1 MKNTECVTLLIK
13 RGVNVSDQKSTA
25 KCKMLVSKNFLTF
38 HAQMS
43 NVEKEKRD
51 RRTDK

>member
-1 MKNTECVTLLIK
+1 MRHVPGVTLLIK
-13 RGVNVSDQKSTA
+13 RGVNLSDHKSTA

-38 HAQMS
+38 QEQMS
-43 NVEKEKRD
+43 NVEKKGD